1 MPKFAVL
8 IYQKEGTVK
17 FLRSFDID
25 IIRLKEGEHVFPFEI
40 GGEFLGYF
48 EGNEIAPNGSLQ
60 VKVTLLKQASVI
72 EAWFDISGTVGLTC
86 DRSLEIY
93 DEVIEVKERVLYKY
107 GPEEKE
113 LSEEIFI
120 ITNDTASINVAQLIY
135 EFILLAVPFKRIHPN
150 YRKEAEEEYDENGKL
165 VYVSED
171 SADEVEDE
179 PKNNPLWEELKKL
192 KQKK

>member
-1 MPKFAVL
+1 
-8 IYQKEGTVK
+8 VK

-25 IIRLKEGEHVFPFEI
+25 IIRLKEGKHIFPFEI
-40 GGEFLGYF
+40 GGEFLSHF
-48 EGNEIAPNGSLQ
+48 EGNEIAPNGLLQ

-72 EAWFDISGTVGLTC
+72 EVWFDISGTVELTC
-86 DRSLEIY
+86 DRSLEKY
-93 DEVIEVKERVLYKY
+93 DEPIEVKERVLYKY

-120 ITNDTASINVAQLIY
+120 ITNDTAVINVAQLIY
-135 EFILLAVPFKRIHPN
+135 EFIILSVPAKRIHPN
-150 YRKEAEEEYDENGKL
+150 YREEEDEDEAFEEEGKL

-171 SADEVEDE
+171 PSEEVNDE

-192 KQKK
+192 KNKK

>member
-1 MPKFAVL
+1 
-8 IYQKEGTVK
+8 VK

-25 IIRLKEGEHVFPFEI
+25 IIRLKEGEHVFPFKI
-40 GGEFLGYF
+40 GGEFLSYF
-48 EGNEIAPNGSLQ
+48 EGNKIAPNGSLQ
-60 VKVTLLKQASVI
+60 AKVTLLKQASVI
-72 EAWFDISGTVGLTC
+72 EALFDISGTVELTC
-86 DRSLEIY
+86 DRSLEKY
-93 DEVIEVKERVLYKY
+93 DEPIHIHERVLYKY

-135 EFILLAVPFKRIHPN
+135 EFILLSVPFKRIHPN
-150 YRKEAEEEYDENGKL
+150 YREEEDEEYDEEGKL

-171 SADEVEDE
+171 DKGEVDDE

-192 KQKK
+192 KNKK

>member
-1 MPKFAVL
+1 M
-8 IYQKEGTVK
+8 K
-17 FLRSFDID
+17 FLQSFDID

-40 GGEFLGYF
+40 GGEFLSYF

-72 EAWFDISGTVGLTC
+72 EAWFDISGTVELTC
-86 DRSLEIY
+86 DRSLEKY
-93 DEVIEVKERVLYKY
+93 DEPLHVKERVLYKY

-113 LSEEIFI
+113 LSDEIFI
-120 ITNDTASINVAQLIY
+120 ITNDTATINVAQLIY

-150 YRKEAEEEYDENGKL
+150 YRENEEEEESGEDGKL
-165 VYVSED
+165 VYISED
-171 SADEVEDE
+171 PEGEEDSE

-192 KQKK
+192 KNKK